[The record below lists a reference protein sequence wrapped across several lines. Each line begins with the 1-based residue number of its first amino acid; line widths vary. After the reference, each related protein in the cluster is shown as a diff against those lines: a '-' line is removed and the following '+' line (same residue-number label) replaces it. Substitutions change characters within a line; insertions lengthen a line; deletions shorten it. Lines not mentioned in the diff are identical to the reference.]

1 MASDRD
7 GTGLRSLAEAS
18 ASLGL
23 PKAPTGIQWL
33 DAITGAGLPR
43 ATSTLVTGGTG
54 SGMTLPGLQFL
65 VSSSRAP
72 GSMASQAY
80 SSPSCDTGRTR
91 PDPGPRHAEGPPR
104 RGVQVM
110 TTLRSGYAGYARR
123 GSP

>member
-7 GTGLRSLAEAS
+7 ETGLRSLAEAS

-23 PKAPTGIQWL
+23 PKAPTGIRGL

-65 VSSSRAP
+65 VAGAREHGEP
-72 GSMASQAY
+72 GVLV
-80 SSPSCDTGRTR
+80 TLVRHR
-91 PDPGPRHAEGPPR
+91 PDAPRSRP
-104 RGVQVM
+104 
-110 TTLRSGYAGYARR
+110 SAR
-123 GSP
+123 